1 MTGAMYAAVAGLKT
15 HMQKLNVIGNNVANV
30 NTYGYK
36 AARTTFKESLYTTV
50 TGGSNGT
57 AASGG
62 INPSQI
68 GYGCNIGTIDLDMS
82 TKNYMPTGRQRDCMI
97 DGNGFF
103 IVGDKPDVTAGGSAA
118 TSGLKETD
126 AVDLNLTRVGNFEF
140 DSQGYLVDGYGN
152 VVYGFVTVTN
162 NATPGELTAAEKEDP
177 KASTQLVPIRLPLIS
192 KTTGAPIFPGI
203 SAADTD
209 GNRMNVYDSGTDA
222 TSLTEGKPVKLDS
235 ISIDGQTGKITGT
248 TEGGD
253 KIVVGYIALAKVDN
267 PNGVTHM
274 SGPYYRAMEGAGSC
288 AATSINN
295 AIAEVCIG
303 DPNLNNRPNAA
314 AGTNTNLPTRIESA
328 GDTALITGGLESSGT
343 DLATEISEMITTQR
357 GYQANTR
364 IITVTDSMLEE
375 LVNMKR

>member
-82 TKNYMPTGRQRDCMI
+82 TKNYMPTGNPMDCMI

-103 IVGDKPDVTAGGSAA
+103 MVGGKPDATTAG
-118 TSGLKETD
+118 GLKETD
-126 AVDLNLTRVGNFEF
+126 AADLNLTRVGNFGF

-152 VVYGFVTVTN
+152 VVYGFVTVTD
-162 NATPGELTAAEKEDP
+162 NAAPGELTAAEKLDP
-177 KASTQLVPIRLPLIS
+177 KASTQLVPIRVPLAD
-192 KTTGAPIFPGI
+192 KTTGAPIYPGI
-203 SAADTD
+203 TAAGTD
-209 GNRMNVYDSGTDA
+209 GSRMNVYDSGTGTTA
-222 TSLTEGKPVKLDS
+222 KTEGKPIKMDS
-235 ISIDGQTGKITGT
+235 IAIDGQTGKITGT
-248 TEGGD
+248 TEAGD

-288 AATSINN
+288 VATSINN

-314 AGTNTNLPTRIESA
+314 GGTNTNLPTRIESA

>member
-68 GYGCNIGTIDLDMS
+68 GYGCSIGTIDLDMS

-162 NATPGELTAAEKEDP
+162 NPTPGELTAAEKEDP

-203 SAADTD
+203 SAADAD

-288 AATSINN
+288 VATSINN

-314 AGTNTNLPTRIESA
+314 AGANTNLPTRIESA

>member
-57 AASGG
+57 AAAGG

-68 GYGCNIGTIDLDMS
+68 GYGCSIGTIDLDMS

-103 IVGDKPDVTAGGSAA
+103 MVGDKPDVIAAGGAGGGNA
-118 TSGLKETD
+118 TTSGLKETD
-126 AVDLNLTRVGNFEF
+126 AADLNLTRVGNFEF

-152 VVYGFVTVTN
+152 VVYGFVTVTSDT
-162 NATPGELTAAEKEDP
+162 TPGPLTQADVDNP
-177 KASTQLVPIRLPLIS
+177 KASTQLVPIRVPLAD
-192 KTTGAPIFPGI
+192 KTTGDPVYP
-203 SAADTD
+203 SVD
-209 GNRMNVYDSGTDA
+209 GTTGMNVYDSN
-222 TSLTEGKPVKLDS
+222 SKTEGKPVKLDS

-253 KIVVGYIALAKVDN
+253 KVVVGYIALAKVDN

-274 SGPYYRAMEGAGSC
+274 SGPYYKAMEGAGSC
-288 AATSINN
+288 VATSINN
-295 AIAEVCIG
+295 AIAEVCFK
-303 DPNLNNRPNAA
+303 DPNLNNVANGT
-314 AGTNTNLPTRIESA
+314 AGAKRIESA